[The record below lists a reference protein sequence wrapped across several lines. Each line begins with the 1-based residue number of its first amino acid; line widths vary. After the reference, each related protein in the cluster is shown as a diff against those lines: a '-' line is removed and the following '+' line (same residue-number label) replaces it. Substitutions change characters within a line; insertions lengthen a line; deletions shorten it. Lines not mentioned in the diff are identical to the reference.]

1 MSRKLRADVR
11 GFTLVELLVVIAII
25 GVLVALLLPAV
36 QAAREAARRSACGNN
51 LVQLSLAVQN
61 YELAFGRFPSGTM
74 EPTGPIRSVQRGYHH
89 SWITQILPYL
99 EQTAAFRRIDWTQGV
114 YHPANGPVRA
124 HDIRVLH
131 CPSSPFVSAGQ
142 SCYAGVHHDVESPI
156 DTTNQGMFFLNS
168 RVTYED
174 VEDGLSHTLLIG
186 EKVIDSS
193 DLGWMSGTNATL
205 RNMGLPLNTVW
216 GAGPAGARGR
226 GFTPLGS
233 GIDYSNKTNSAKTGE
248 SGTTTSTESPG
259 EPVPAATS
267 PDDSGAG
274 NANAAGAEN
283 ATGAANATGASGS
296 AAATIGSPLYVGGFA
311 GHHHGGVMFVYG
323 DGHVSLVAN
332 SIALPVLRR
341 LAHRRDGE
349 LPEE

>member
-61 YELAFGRFPSGTM
+61 YELAYGRFPSGTM
-74 EPTGPIRSVQRGYHH
+74 EKTGPIRSVQRGYHH

-99 EQTAAFRRIDWTQGV
+99 EETAAFRRIDWTQGV
-114 YHPANGPVRA
+114 YHSANGTVRA
-124 HDIRVLH
+124 HGIRVLH
-131 CPSSPFVSAGQ
+131 CSSSPLASAGQ

-156 DTTNQGMFFLNS
+156 DTTNNGVFFLNS

-186 EKVIDSS
+186 EKTIDSS

-205 RNMGLPLNTVW
+205 RNTGLPLNGAW
-216 GAGPAGARGR
+216 GAGPLGARGR
-226 GFTPLGS
+226 GFMPLNP
-233 GIDYSNKTNSAKTGE
+233 GIDYSNKQSDSEKPGE
-248 SGTTTSTESPG
+248 SGSSTPTESPG
-259 EPVPAATS
+259 ESAPAATS
-267 PDDSGAG
+267 PEDST
-274 NANAAGAEN
+274 AGA
-283 ATGAANATGASGS
+283 ATAAGAANATGAPGP

-311 GHHHGGVMFVYG
+311 SHHAGGVMFVYG
-323 DGHVSLVAN
+323 DGHVSLVSN